1 MAQVSF
7 LAGVLCSLSFLLL
20 VVPPV
25 VPDDDTAAEVP
36 RVELPISDPKVQ
48 DAVALAVKSFNT
60 QSSSDYYYK
69 QLEVLSAESQAVEGI
84 KYFLTIVLAQTN
96 CKKRKAYDLKE
107 AEFKKCEVSEEAEK
121 QKHTCEFEVW
131 MNEKK
136 TSAGIQTWKRLS
148 WRCTWNIPYSDSQ

>member
-7 LAGVLCSLSFLLL
+7 LAGALAFLLL

-25 VPDDDTAAEVP
+25 VPDEDTAAEVP
-36 RVELPISDPKVQ
+36 RVEMPISNPEVQ
-48 DAVALAVKSFNT
+48 KAVALAVKSFNT
-60 QSSSDYYYK
+60 QSANKYYFK
-69 QLEVLSAESQAVEGI
+69 RLDVLSAESQAVEGI

-96 CKKRKAYDLKE
+96 CEKKTAYDLPA
-107 AEFKKCEVSEEAEK
+107 AELEKCEVSPKAEK
-121 QKHTCEFEVW
+121 EKHTCEFEVW

-148 WRCTWNIPYSDSQ
+148 WRCTWNIPYSNS